1 MTRSPSLNRLG
12 IVGPILLG
20 TVLAQVTAQEVQE
33 IGTLSREEQ
42 PVQMS
47 DDIYRRLTAI
57 HELYEAG
64 EIDDALRRLE
74 GLQNQRL
81 SVYEATLLQQYFG
94 FCYLEEGD
102 VEGAIEAFERTV
114 SLDGLPNVG
123 QQAMRYSLAGLY
135 SAEGQFEQTIATM
148 STWYAYAEEPVD
160 ADKYMLTGSSYAQLS
175 QYADAVPYVEK
186 AIGRSEEP
194 NESWYTL
201 ELSLHFELMDY
212 RNAVDHLREM
222 VVIWPDN
229 ASYWEMLASTYLELQ
244 DDGNAL
250 ATLMV
255 AYEYGLIEAEARLLN
270 LIRLNLYLEVSYQA
284 GLILEAGL
292 ADGSITTTQGN
303 LELLLSAWT
312 SAREFDRALGVID
325 RLAPLADNGD
335 YYLQKAQLLNE
346 RARWRDVI
354 EAADRALEMGGL
366 DDVGS
371 TLVLKGMAQTEL
383 GQYAAALVTFAG
395 AKGLDSAAERNAE
408 AWIEYVKNRRQA
420 AVNQR

>member
-1 MTRSPSLNRLG
+1 MTRSASLNRLG

-20 TVLAQVTAQEVQE
+20 SVLAQVTAQEVQE
-33 IGTLSREEQ
+33 IGTHSREEQ

-47 DDIYRRLTAI
+47 DDIFRRLTAI

-94 FCYLEEGD
+94 FCYLQEGD

-212 RNAVDHLREM
+212 RSAADHLREM

-229 ASYWEMLASTYLELQ
+229 ASYWEMLASAYLELQ
-244 DDGNAL
+244 DDTNAL

-255 AYEYGLIEAEARLLN
+255 AYENGLVEEEARLLN
-270 LIRLNLYLEVSYQA
+270 LIRLNLFLDVSYQA

-312 SAREFDRALGVID
+312 SAREFDRALDVID
-325 RLAPLADNGD
+325 RLAPLTDSGD

-346 RARWRDVI
+346 RARWADVI
-354 EAADRALEMGGL
+354 EAADSALEMGGF

-371 TLVLKGMAQTEL
+371 TLVLKGMAQAEL
-383 GQYAAALVTFAG
+383 GQYESALVTFEQAR
-395 AKGLDSAAERNAE
+395 GLDPAAE
-408 AWIEYVKNRRQA
+408 AWIDYVTDRRRA
-420 AVNQR
+420 AVN